1 MHLVDCRCR
10 ETCKWTSCLRTSRP
24 PLEATGCGWPLHM
37 LHSPTIHLCAVLT
50 AISGPSLRRGY
61 GETRV
66 RRLGGWDGEKTVVS
80 LSGTGINTHSIRNTE
95 TLEMGEE

>member
-1 MHLVDCRCR
+1 MHLVECRSP

-24 PLEATGCGWPLHM
+24 PLEATGCDWRLHT
-37 LHSPTIHLCAVLT
+37 LLSPTIHRCVVLAAT
-50 AISGPSLRRGY
+50 SGPSLHRGY

-80 LSGTGINTHSIRNTE
+80 LSGAGISIRSIRN
-95 TLEMGEE
+95 